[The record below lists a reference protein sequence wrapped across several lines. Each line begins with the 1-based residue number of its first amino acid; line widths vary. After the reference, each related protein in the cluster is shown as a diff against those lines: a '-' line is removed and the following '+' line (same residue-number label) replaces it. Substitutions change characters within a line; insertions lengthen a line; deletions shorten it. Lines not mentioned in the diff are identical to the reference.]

1 MAYQDPE
8 WNARHVPLRT
18 LIIDDNAAFLAAAR
32 AVLDGSEFAVV
43 GEAASA
49 PEAVR
54 MLEELEPD
62 VILLDID
69 LGEDS
74 GFAVAGRLAERA
86 ASVGAKLVLIS
97 SHPEEQFAELI
108 AESPALGF
116 LGKEELSPRSLA
128 ELLQNP

>member
-1 MAYQDPE
+1 M
-8 WNARHVPLRT
+8 PLRT

-32 AVLDGSEFAVV
+32 AVLDGSEFTVV
-43 GEAASA
+43 GEAANT

-54 MLEELEPD
+54 MLEELDLD

-74 GFAVAGRLAERA
+74 GFAVAGRLAERV

-97 SHPEEQFAELI
+97 SHPEEQFADLI

-116 LGKEELSPRSLA
+116 LSKEELSPRSLA